1 MTSLKNIPKFKKKT
15 SQPRPASIMSTSGRR
30 SLSLLWIANM
40 ADLYMFCVFPYLTS
54 ASNARIHEPLISEN
68 VNDDDGDD
76 GGDNEFEE
84 EASGNKFDEDDE
96 G

>member
-1 MTSLKNIPKFKKKT
+1 
-15 SQPRPASIMSTSGRR
+15 
-30 SLSLLWIANM
+30 M
-40 ADLYMFCVFPYLTS
+40 ADLYMFCVFRYLTS

-84 EASGNKFDEDDE
+84 EANGNKFDEDDE